1 MDYVMI
7 AAILTFFVLFFLK
20 NKEGYTDSYI
30 NTTVEKLKKTS
41 GNIDKTINNIKDLTN
56 TNNTSSSLKID
67 VLDALEQINE
77 SLKVN
82 GGIDPDILTKI
93 ELYKNNLTDIQD
105 NIMKINKKSKE
116 ALDAAY
122 VPIVRLNET
131 KPIMVPLLTALDFV
145 SADISTIKN
154 LLQTIPDK
162 KRDKN

>member
-1 MDYVMI
+1 MDYMMI
-7 AAILTFFVLFFLK
+7 TAILTFFVLFFL
-20 NKEGYTDSYI
+20 NIKEGYTDSYV
-30 NTTVEKLKKTS
+30 NATVEKLKKTS

-77 SLKVN
+77 GLKVN

-93 ELYKNNLTDIQD
+93 ETYKNNLTDVQD
-105 NIMKINKKSKE
+105 NIMNINKKSKE
-116 ALDAAY
+116 ALDATY
-122 VPIVRLNET
+122 IPVVRLNET
-131 KPIMVPLLTALDFV
+131 KPIMVPLLTALNFV

-162 KRDKN
+162 KKDKN

>member
-1 MDYVMI
+1 MDYIMI
-7 AAILTFFVLFFLK
+7 TAILTFFVLFFL
-20 NKEGYTDSYI
+20 NIKEGYTDSYV
-30 NTTVEKLKKTS
+30 NATVEKLKKTS

-77 SLKVN
+77 GLKVN

-93 ELYKNNLTDIQD
+93 ESYKNNLTDVQD
-105 NIMKINKKSKE
+105 NIMNINKKSKE
-116 ALDAAY
+116 ALDSVY
-122 VPIVRLNET
+122 IPVVRLNET
-131 KPIMVPLLTALDFV
+131 KPIMVPLLTALKFV
-145 SADISTIKN
+145 SDDISTIKN